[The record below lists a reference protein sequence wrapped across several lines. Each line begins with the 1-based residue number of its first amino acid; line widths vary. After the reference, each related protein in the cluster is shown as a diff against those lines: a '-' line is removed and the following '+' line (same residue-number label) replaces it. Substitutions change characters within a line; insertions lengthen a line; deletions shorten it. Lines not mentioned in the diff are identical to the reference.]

1 MDVATLD
8 QLLGPTGRAALAAAR
23 ELQPTETKYPACFD
37 RLRKHFS
44 PELARAALDTV
55 MLREKARAKFAR
67 ADEMVFTR
75 EALEMAS
82 AEPVARYRAERFAPF
97 GTVADLCCGIGGDA
111 IGLASAGVSV
121 VAVDRDP
128 LRVRMAEANLAAYG
142 LIQNPIE
149 PTSGSLP
156 PWGGGLGWGG
166 GLPGMSQYQLPD
178 DTLTPHPNPPPL
190 GGRGPSPGGRF
201 VCADVLT
208 VDLADCVAAFADP
221 GRRPGGRR
229 TLSPHDSE
237 PPVPD
242 LVARFP
248 RDFPLGVKV
257 APGFPKD
264 ELADFDA
271 GPEFVSLHGELKECV
286 LWFGPFKTGV
296 RATVLP
302 GPHTLTGYPDAA
314 VDLGSVGAFLYDP
327 DPAVTRAGLVGE
339 LGRRLSARQID
350 PRIAFLTSDALT
362 ATPFA
367 SVYRVE
373 EVLPFHAR
381 RVGEWLK
388 AQGVGR
394 VTVVKRGSAVE
405 ADELAARWKLRG
417 DGHRAVIL
425 TRAVGG
431 PVAIIGERVEA

>member
-128 LRVRMAEANLAAYG
+128 LRVRMAEANLAAYD
-142 LIQNPIE
+142 L
-149 PTSGSLP
+149 
-156 PWGGGLGWGG
+156 
-166 GLPGMSQYQLPD
+166 
-178 DTLTPHPNPPPL
+178 
-190 GGRGPSPGGRF
+190 GGRF